1 MGKRA
6 FVTGGSGFIGSHL
19 IDALLEKGWQ
29 VCALA
34 HRRPLLQ
41 ESRIVTV
48 RGGIT
53 DAALLKEGMRECDVL
68 FHLAS
73 ALGGSRIGRH
83 EFLATNARGTEAVL
97 EAAREAGVRRVV
109 HCSSA
114 GVFGSVRNG
123 DIADET
129 YQPNPIQVYD
139 QTKFEGEKI
148 ASRFA
153 ERGMDIVIVRPGWA
167 YGPRDRRT
175 FKLIRAIHDRRF
187 VLAGK
192 GSARQTPVYVGDLVA
207 GMRLACELGQKGEVY
222 HLAGREIM
230 TAKEIA
236 MVVAGA
242 CGTKIPRFHLPLPAS
257 ILAAG
262 ILEIAL
268 LPFRREPPLTRA
280 KLSFFTQ
287 SKPLSITK
295 AERELRFAPAVDFQ
309 HGMAMTINWYR
320 AAGWL

>member
-1 MGKRA
+1 MRA

-19 IDALLEKGWQ
+19 IDALLENGWQ

-41 ESRIVTV
+41 ESRIATIH
-48 RGGIT
+48 GDIANAG
-53 DAALLKEGMRECDVL
+53 LLKEGMKECDVL

-73 ALGGSRIGRH
+73 ALGGSRIGKR
-83 EFLATNARGTEAVL
+83 EFLAINARGTEAVL

-114 GVFGSVRNG
+114 GIFGSVRNS

-139 QTKFEGEKI
+139 WTKFEGEKT
-148 ASRFA
+148 ASRYA
-153 ERGMDIVIVRPGWA
+153 ERGMDIVIVRPGWT

-175 FKLIRAIHDRRF
+175 FKLIKAVHQRRF
-187 VLAGK
+187 ILAGK
-192 GSARQTPVYVGDLVA
+192 GSARQTPVYVGDLVT
-207 GMRLACELGQKGEVY
+207 GIRLANDFGRKGEVY

-230 TAKEIA
+230 TAKEIVT
-236 MVVAGA
+236 VVAGA
-242 CGTKIPRFHLPLPAS
+242 CGTKIPRLRLPLSAARIAAVLLEPAS
-257 ILAAG
+257 
-262 ILEIAL
+262 
-268 LPFRREPPLTRA
+268 LPFRREPPLTRG

-287 SKPLSITK
+287 SKPLSIAK
-295 AERELRFAPAVDFQ
+295 AQRELGFIPAVNFQ
-309 HGMAMTINWYR
+309 SGIAITINWYR